1 MPDPLAIVLA
11 AGKGTRMKSDLPKVL
26 TPACGRPL
34 VRYVVDALREAGVRQ
49 IVAVVGYRSE
59 LVQAALAGQPDIA
72 FAEQT
77 EQLGTGH
84 AVMQCRPQ
92 ISGWD
97 GPVVV
102 VTGDSPM
109 LRPESVKKLL
119 ARFDAP
125 AAERPA
131 CVIGTTHRDD
141 PTGLGRIVRN
151 ANGGF
156 RAIVEERDATPEQRR
171 VTEVNM
177 STYVFDA
184 PALLS
189 ALDQLTTANAQAEYY
204 VTDCPAI
211 LLGQGQ
217 RVEAL
222 PVLEACESLSV
233 NTPDDLAAVEAEM
246 QRLGMGE
253 SSSPHSGR

>member
-1 MPDPLAIVLA
+1 MSAPLAIVLA
-11 AGKGTRMKSDLPKVL
+11 AGKGTRMKSELPKVL
-26 TPACGRPL
+26 TPARGRPL
-34 VRYVVDALREAGVRQ
+34 VQYVVDALREAGVRQ

-59 LVQAALAGQPDIA
+59 LVEQALAGQSDIA
-72 FAEQT
+72 FAQQT

-84 AVMQCRPQ
+84 AVMQCRSQ
-92 ISGWD
+92 LAGWD

-109 LRPESVKKLL
+109 LRPASVKKLL

-125 AAERPA
+125 ADQRPA
-131 CVIGTTHRDD
+131 CVIGTAHRED
-141 PTGLGRIVRN
+141 PTGLGRIVRD
-151 ANGGF
+151 ASGQF
-156 RAIVEERDATPEQRR
+156 QAIVEQRDATPEQQR

-189 ALDQLTTANAQAEYY
+189 ALDRLTTANAQAEYY
-204 VTDCPAI
+204 VTDGPGI
-211 LLGQGQ
+211 LLGQGR

-233 NTPDDLAAVEAEM
+233 NTPEDLAKVEEEM
-246 QRLGMGE
+246 KRLGMGK
-253 SSSPHSGR
+253 SSPPHSGR